1 MLRILFFTS
10 VLFIA
15 RPSFPDTGGWA
26 ATYGGA
32 GEDWAAAIRQT
43 GDGGYIVA
51 GWTAS
56 FSTVNGDLW
65 VLKLRADG
73 AVEWQKAYGGASS
86 DFAASIQQTDDGGYI
101 VVGETRSFGVGEADM
116 WVLKLKPNGTVEW
129 QKTYGGTASDK
140 AASIQQTHDRGYVVA
155 GMTQSFG
162 AGDYD
167 AWILKLTPDGSIE
180 WQKTYGGGGMDA
192 AHSIRQTGDG
202 GYIVAGCTSSFGT
215 GRGDFWVL
223 KLRPD
228 GTLEWQKT
236 YGGDDSDEAHSIQQT
251 RDGGYIV
258 AGTTSSFGAGEGDL
272 WVLKLKSDGIVKWQ
286 TTCGGDCVD
295 GAVSIQ
301 ETGDEGYIVAG
312 VKDEL
317 PAGGGDLWVLKIRSE
332 GSVKWQKVYGGAGWE
347 WATSIQQTTEGGYI
361 VAGLTSSFGT
371 GGFDSWVLKLRPDG
385 SIHPSCGFV
394 WNIIAP
400 ETGSNAAILDTSAS
414 IKDSYVNP
422 QDSSA
427 MILDTDVSAEVQC
440 PAAPYYYGKPL

>member
-1 MLRILFFTS
+1 MALRQDFIFLVIRYMFHILLFTL

-15 RPSFPDTGGWA
+15 RPSFCDTGGWA

-32 GEDWAAAIRQT
+32 GEDWAAAIQQT
-43 GDGGYIVA
+43 EDGGYIVA

-56 FSTVNGDLW
+56 FSAVNGDLW
-65 VLKLRADG
+65 VLKLEPD
-73 AVEWQKAYGGASS
+73 
-86 DFAASIQQTDDGGYI
+86 
-101 VVGETRSFGVGEADM
+101 
-116 WVLKLKPNGTVEW
+116 GTVEW
-129 QKTYGGTASDK
+129 QKTYGGADNDK

-167 AWILKLTPDGSIE
+167 AWVLKLTPDGTVE

-215 GRGDFWVL
+215 GREDFWVL

-228 GTLEWQKT
+228 GTVEWQKA
-236 YGGDDSDEAHSIQQT
+236 YGGVDRDEAHSVWQT
-251 RDGGYIV
+251 RDRGYIV

-272 WVLKLKSDGIVKWQ
+272 WVLKLRSD
-286 TTCGGDCVD
+286 
-295 GAVSIQ
+295 
-301 ETGDEGYIVAG
+301 
-312 VKDEL
+312 
-317 PAGGGDLWVLKIRSE
+317 
-332 GSVKWQKVYGGAGWE
+332 GSVKWQKLYGGAGWE

-361 VAGLTSSFGT
+361 VAGLTNSFGAR
-371 GGFDSWVLKLRPDG
+371 GFDSWVLKLRPDG
-385 SIHPSCGFV
+385 SIHPSCGCV
-394 WNIIAP
+394 WDIIVP
-400 ETGSNAAILDTSAS
+400 ETGSNATILDTSAN

-440 PAAPYYYGKPL
+440 PATPYYYGKPL